1 MVTHFVVLLWS
12 KIILYTPIEAP
23 FILAALLWVIR
34 CNKIMTGLKGEES
47 YHHSYWCKCLG
58 TLARPGWIYSVALD
72 FHGSSSYSLTIP
84 NLGLRYTNIPAQYPM
99 LVFQRPPSHK
109 RTAQKLMITLA
120 VPSWRQDF
128 KPKYVPDCHGA
139 DYWDTSDYWTWCINV
154 LHSNLWLPVQAGERP
169 WRSETIGVAAR
180 KMSEYFCARR
190 HPQVGFLV
198 RFGFTTKWISWN
210 WSRKVVF
217 DFSNCSGPLGACF

>member
-1 MVTHFVVLLWS
+1 
-12 KIILYTPIEAP
+12 
-23 FILAALLWVIR
+23 
-34 CNKIMTGLKGEES
+34 MTGLKVKKN

-58 TLARPGWIYSVALD
+58 TLARPGWTYSVTLD
-72 FHGSSSYSLTIP
+72 LYGSSLYSLTIP
-84 NLGLRYTNIPAQYPM
+84 NLWCFNAPVTQANRAE
-99 LVFQRPPSHK
+99 V
-109 RTAQKLMITLA
+109 MITLA

-128 KPKYVPDCHGA
+128 KPKYAPIATGWLLRHV
-139 DYWDTSDYWTWCINV
+139 WLLNMCINV
-154 LHSNLWLPVQAGERP
+154 LHSNLWLPAQAGERP

-217 DFSNCSGPLGACF
+217 DFSNCSGAPRSLFLVYKLGLKKWLKRAFENHFDEKNKINPVLTNFQHLFCSEKAYPRPGTL

>member
-1 MVTHFVVLLWS
+1 M
-12 KIILYTPIEAP
+12 Y
-23 FILAALLWVIR
+23 
-34 CNKIMTGLKGEES
+34 
-47 YHHSYWCKCLG
+47 
-58 TLARPGWIYSVALD
+58 
-72 FHGSSSYSLTIP
+72 
-84 NLGLRYTNIPAQYPM
+84 QYPRA
-99 LVFQRPPSHK
+99 VSHAGTSNAPVTQVN
-109 RTAQKLMITLA
+109 RAEMIITLA

-128 KPKYVPDCHGA
+128 KPKYAPIATGWLLRHV
-139 DYWDTSDYWTWCINV
+139 WLLNMCINV
-154 LHSNLWLPVQAGERP
+154 LHSNLWLPAQPGERP

-217 DFSNCSGPLGACF
+217 DFSNCSGPSEPVFSLQIGS